1 MDQLERSERIKSILR
16 PEQTKYG
23 KIHTYQI
30 AIPESEKPTLS
41 KERNDLLEV
50 SLTEN
55 QSNLFSIIV
64 RPTTSY
70 GEDQIYEVVYGADW
84 CLVAKQLEIEML
96 WAWSFDLTDEQAA
109 ATKAE
114 MERLAGSNS
123 ETVTLDEN
131 LVNLIGKKLEAI
143 QQENYQRH
151 QEEFEKLQN
160 SFQEKF
166 SQLEQKIDRLKT
178 TPTVEDLATLIDE
191 PLKTS
196 RKLEKENALKLLN
209 DTQALLSKQATAIK
223 KEIQKR
229 NKINLLTATESQVK
243 QALKSVGIG
252 VPAAKAAWKAIEYWK
267 KPGKKLTWENL
278 ALASTRTFKDIS
290 GFSRA
295 TYNKLREIGE
305 IEDIEKPPSS

>member
-1 MDQLERSERIKSILR
+1 MDQLERSERIKAILR

-41 KERNDLLEV
+41 KERNDLLKV
-50 SLTEN
+50 SLTEH

-114 MERLAGSNS
+114 MERLAGSKS
-123 ETVTLDEN
+123 EKTVTLDEN
-131 LVNLIGKKLEAI
+131 LVNLIGQKLEAI
-143 QQENYQRH
+143 QQENYQRY

-160 SFQEKF
+160 IFQEKF
-166 SQLEQKIDRLKT
+166 SQLEQKIDGLKT
-178 TPTVEDLATLIDE
+178 TPTEKVE
-191 PLKTS
+191 
-196 RKLEKENALKLLN
+196 
-209 DTQALLSKQATAIK
+209 
-223 KEIQKR
+223 KR
-229 NKINLLTATESQVK
+229 NKINLVTATKPEVE
-243 QALKSVGIG
+243 QALESVQAGTTAI
-252 VPAAKAAWKAIEYWK
+252 KAAWKAIEHWRQ
-267 KPGKKLTWENL
+267 PRKLTWSNL
-278 ALASTRTFKDIS
+278 GESYKNGSKHKIQNFGK
-290 GFSRA
+290 A
-295 TYNKLREIGE
+295 TYEKLREIGE
-305 IEDIEKPPSS
+305 IEDSEKSPSS